1 MEITGYGEQLML
13 KLFCTRVFCIWF
25 RCMGKEAIINVQV
38 LKFEGAMEDVSAKI
52 SFWIERKHFW
62 DSLKNPVR

>member
-1 MEITGYGEQLML
+1 MEITGYEEQLML

-52 SFWIERKHFW
+52 SF
-62 DSLKNPVR
+62 